1 MDKVIKI
8 ILSILA
14 ALLLFLLGVVFG
26 GREKREKVS
35 KDVKKAISDVNKQH
49 KKALAALRDEC
60 EEKLKKKNEIIS
72 DLKKT
77 IECLKIHLE
86 SVEEPGVA
94 RLVKN
99 LNDNQ
104 EMLNKL

>member
-60 EEKLKKKNEIIS
+60 EEKLKPNLQKLKNRKR
-72 DLKKT
+72 DCQKNFGLLKK
-77 IECLKIHLE
+77 
-86 SVEEPGVA
+86 
-94 RLVKN
+94 
-99 LNDNQ
+99 
-104 EMLNKL
+104 